1 MNKIVTVIFLITDQQ
16 VIALWKKIETT
27 AGILLSVLWILTPAF
42 IASLNPQNKDWTPV
56 SLFFLCKH

>member
-27 AGILLSVLWILTPAF
+27 AGILLSVL
-42 IASLNPQNKDWTPV
+42 
-56 SLFFLCKH
+56 